1 MLLAF
6 LSAGVLQDRQNA
18 KQLARA
24 LDPLIRAVDGAVG
37 ERVGMKVEIEY
48 EGGCVGGWV
57 KLKHPQT

>member
-1 MLLAF
+1 MPACSS
-6 LSAGVLQDRQNA
+6 SAGVLQDRKNA

-48 EGGCVGGWV
+48 EGGWV
-57 KLKHPQT
+57 VEILKS